1 MNPPTVAVIGLGK
14 VGLPL
19 AAALASRGLSVRGFD
34 PDPGRRALLRSHDP
48 AQPEIRYERGLSE
61 ALRSSADRLRPA
73 DTVAEAVADAAVAL
87 VIVPTPSLADGR
99 FCNAAVASAFR
110 AIGESG
116 TLPDGL
122 VVNLV
127 STVSPGAIG
136 TELQPLLEATA
147 GRRCGHG
154 ISLCY
159 SPALIALGNVLEGFL
174 RPDFA
179 FIGEVDA
186 PGADRLEALFRDQF
200 IPDVPIRRLSA
211 QGVEIAKIAIN
222 NFLTTKISFANL
234 IGQLC
239 ERTPGADVDAVLG
252 ALGSDSRIGP
262 RCLHAGMGYGG
273 PCLPRDTAALSAS
286 LAGAGLGADLPTAVE
301 GLNRGHVDF
310 LARLD
315 GPVQGR
321 QVTVLGLGYK
331 AGSNVTMDSAAI
343 ELCNRLAELG
353 AVVTAADS
361 QADAMDLGALAAA
374 VRVTSRPETVL
385 PNTELLLLT
394 GSDELP
400 VQAAAALPASAT
412 VVDLGGRYEAPQGR
426 PVRRFVRRPRD

>member
-147 GRRCGHG
+147 KGK
-154 ISLCY
+154 S
-159 SPALIALGNVLEGFL
+159 
-174 RPDFA
+174 
-179 FIGEVDA
+179 
-186 PGADRLEALFRDQF
+186 
-200 IPDVPIRRLSA
+200 
-211 QGVEIAKIAIN
+211 K
-222 NFLTTKISFANL
+222 
-234 IGQLC
+234 
-239 ERTPGADVDAVLG
+239 
-252 ALGSDSRIGP
+252 
-262 RCLHAGMGYGG
+262 
-273 PCLPRDTAALSAS
+273 
-286 LAGAGLGADLPTAVE
+286 
-301 GLNRGHVDF
+301 
-310 LARLD
+310 
-315 GPVQGR
+315 
-321 QVTVLGLGYK
+321 
-331 AGSNVTMDSAAI
+331 
-343 ELCNRLAELG
+343 
-353 AVVTAADS
+353 
-361 QADAMDLGALAAA
+361 
-374 VRVTSRPETVL
+374 VTSSSTSSRAYTPRSTKSKRP
-385 PNTELLLLT
+385 
-394 GSDELP
+394 
-400 VQAAAALPASAT
+400 QACRTST
-412 VVDLGGRYEAPQGR
+412 RSCTNS
-426 PVRRFVRRPRD
+426 